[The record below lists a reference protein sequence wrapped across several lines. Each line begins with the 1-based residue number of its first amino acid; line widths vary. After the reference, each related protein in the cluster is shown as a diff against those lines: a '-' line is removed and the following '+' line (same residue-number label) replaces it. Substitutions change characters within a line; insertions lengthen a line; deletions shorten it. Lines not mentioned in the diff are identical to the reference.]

1 MKLQNSLLR
10 LFKVSLFM
18 LSMSLLG
25 TSSAQAINFYSLQ
38 WTGSGGGGLSMTGL
52 ASGTDLDGN
61 GILQTSNSLSQ
72 NEFVSFDVTFK
83 DNLSVILATY

>member
-1 MKLQNSLLR
+1 
-10 LFKVSLFM
+10 
-18 LSMSLLG
+18 
-25 TSSAQAINFYSLQ
+25 
-38 WTGSGGGGLSMTGL
+38 MTGL

-83 DNLSVILATY
+83 DNLSVILATYQSVNRHLTDKIKGLSAQYTRVKLINSTS